1 MTSKVYNCP
10 PSLADYLQSDNFIDL
25 VVGPVGSTK
34 TTTSIIKILRE
45 ASRVAPCPDGVRRSR
60 AVWVRNTAEQLRD
73 TSIKDFL
80 QWFGE
85 AGDFRSNPPQFD
97 LRVGDVH
104 CEVLFRGLDDSKDVR
119 RLLSLQLS
127 FAVMD
132 EFREINTEIFAALQ
146 SRVGRYPSKAMNG
159 VGCAEVLP
167 SGEVRAIH
175 KVWGATNPP
184 DYGTPWEEFLT
195 NPPKNAS
202 VFFQPSGMSPE
213 ADWLQY
219 LPDDYYQNLMDSHD
233 DDWNDIYVHAKFGAS
248 LSGKP
253 VWRCF
258 DRETHVA
265 KTPLRPLSGTSV
277 VIGVDAGLNPS
288 ATLTQQTYDGRVM
301 VLDSVTGNAGGMGA
315 LRFCREILKPLLANK
330 YQGLSAI
337 VIIDPAAF
345 QRAQTDER
353 TVADIFK
360 SEGFFVKPAK
370 TNSIAARL
378 GAVESYLTRTVNGNS
393 AMLIDP
399 GADVLVKAM
408 AGKYR
413 YKTNTKGETDTTP
426 EKSHPFSDLCFTAGT
441 PIATPDGFVPIEAL
455 RVGDAV
461 AVPDGVD
468 FVTATGTREA
478 QDLVA
483 VVLSD
488 GTTLTCTPDHPFFL
502 ENNTLCRADALQYGD
517 TLAHRGEGKWANGKW
532 RTREKWRYVVAV
544 STAAQRL
551 LYLAGNMLKAKACTA
566 PTRAGISAGE
576 QTKGWSLTDTG
587 LRARGKTSISGTK
600 PVTGAQS
607 HCTDTCGSSTT
618 GLCLQGMKSTTSTET
633 LRTTLLR
640 IWRVLKKARTQV
652 TTSRSASTKE
662 PLIRTPHSKKPASPL
677 PPGTDPKQGVNG
689 IASTLLPLRRAL
701 STLVRFAVPATNA
714 SSGTTSGTTAPLRV
728 IRSSYVGSGRVFNL
742 TTSRTHTYY
751 AGNALVH
758 NCDSLQYACLH
769 HDGGALFGG
778 SAVSIARREVK
789 PAPFRWAV

>member
-10 PSLADYLQSDNFIDL
+10 PTLAGYLQSDNFIDL

-104 CEVLFRGLDDSKDVR
+104 CEVLFRGLDDAKDVR

-132 EFREINTEIFAALQ
+132 EFREINPEIFAALQ

-159 VGCAEVLP
+159 VGCAEILP
-167 SGEVRAIH
+167 NGAVQAIH

-184 DYGTPWEEFLT
+184 DFGTPWEEFLT

-202 VFFQPSGMSPE
+202 VFFQPSGVSPE

-219 LPDDYYQNLMDSHD
+219 LPDDYYTNLMDSHD

-265 KTPLRPLSGTSV
+265 KAPLRPLQGTSV

-288 ATLTQQTYDGRVM
+288 ATLTQQTYDGRVV
-301 VLDSVTGNAGGMGA
+301 VLDSITGNAGGMGA
-315 LRFCREILKPLLANK
+315 LRFCREMLKPLIANK
-330 YQGLSAI
+330 YQALPVI
-337 VIIDPAAF
+337 VVIDPAAF

-378 GAVESYLTRTVNGNS
+378 GAVESYLTRTVNGN
-393 AMLIDP
+393 AALVVDP
-399 GADVLVKAM
+399 GADLLIKAL

-413 YKTNTKGETDTTP
+413 YKTNMKGETDTTP
-426 EKSHPFSDLCFTAGT
+426 EKSHPFSDLCFVTGT
-441 PIATPDGFVPIEAL
+441 PVLTPRGPVPIEEL
-455 RVGDAV
+455 RLDDVV
-461 AVPDGVD
+461 CVPDGHDV
-468 FVTATGTREA
+468 VVATGNHSAPQLINIE
-478 QDLVA
+478 
-483 VVLSD
+483 LSD
-488 GTTLTCTPDHPFFL
+488 GTSLTCTIDHPFIL
-502 ENNTLCRADALQYGD
+502 SNTCVIRADALQHGD
-517 TLAHRGEGKWANGKW
+517 ELAHRGQGKWASGRW
-532 RTREKWRYVVAV
+532 RTRAKWQWLVRAESAARRFQLLLGAWSKEKA
-544 STAAQRL
+544 STAHA
-551 LYLAGNMLKAKACTA
+551 
-566 PTRAGISAGE
+566 RAMSEANEAATGSKSTDCG
-576 QTKGWSLTDTG
+576 SLE
-587 LRARGKTSISGTK
+587 RGATLISGTSAETARHCLS
-600 PVTGAQS
+600 TGTYGKRGVDR
-607 HCTDTCGSSTT
+607 CRTGST
-618 GLCLQGMKSTTSTET
+618 STTSTVT
-633 LRTTLLR
+633 QQTTPR
-640 IWRVLKKARTQV
+640 GTW
-652 TTSRSASTKE
+652 SASKE
-662 PLIRTPHSKKPASPL
+662 LSTPVGTCGSAQREENSSSLIPRESAPLL
-677 PPGTDPKQGVNG
+677 GTSLKQAERG
-689 IASTLLPLRRAL
+689 IERILQSLRRRLNTFAL
-701 STLVRFAVPATNA
+701 FAVERTRGL
-714 SSGTTSGTTAPLRV
+714 SGSTSDTTAPLRV
-728 IRSSYVGSGRVFNL
+728 IRSSFVGSGKVFNL
-742 TTSRTHTYY
+742 TTGRTHTYY

-778 SAVSIARREVK
+778 SAVSVARREVK